1 MMRPELTVREVVVRY
16 GTVTGLDRVSVT
28 VPGGGVLALVGESG
42 SGKSTLLRT
51 LNRTVRIASGTV
63 MIGGVDTATV
73 DVVALRR
80 RVGYVPQA
88 GGLVPHWTVERNVAL
103 VPSLTGHPTPREAAR
118 IALARCELPPDRFA
132 DRYPDQLSG
141 GQRQRAA
148 IARALAAE
156 QELLLLDEA
165 FGALDAITRDALLD
179 SFAELRSTLGTT
191 TVLVTHDLGEA
202 ARLADTV
209 AVLREG
215 RIEQCAPMAALRATP
230 ATPYVAQLVERAT
243 RVARHVVGS
252 A

>member
-1 MMRPELTVREVVVRY
+1 MHEVVVRY
-16 GTVTGLDRVSVT
+16 GAVTGLDRVSVT
-28 VPGGGVLALVGESG
+28 VPAGGVLALVGESG

-63 MIGGVDTATV
+63 AIGGVDTATL

-80 RVGYVPQA
+80 RIGYVPQA

-103 VPSLTGHPTPREAAR
+103 VPSLIGHPAPREAAR
-118 IALARCELPPDRFA
+118 AALARCELPPERFA
-132 DRYPDQLSG
+132 GRYPDQLSG

-165 FGALDAITRDALLD
+165 FGALDAITRDALLE
-179 SFAELRSTLGTT
+179 SFAALRATLGTT

-202 ARLADTV
+202 ARLADQV
-209 AVLREG
+209 AVLRDG
-215 RIEQCAPMAALRATP
+215 RIEQCAPMHTLRAAP
-230 ATPYVAQLVERAT
+230 ATPYVARLVERAT
-243 RVARHVVGS
+243 SVARHVMGEV
-252 A
+252 